1 MEFIVKIIAGVN
13 LAKGADYMECKR
25 EENLLECTCSATTCG
40 NRGICCECVRHHRE
54 AGQIPG
60 CFFPKS
66 AELKH
71 DRSIEYFIEVY
82 SKLH

>member
-1 MEFIVKIIAGVN
+1 MDVSLVEGEN
-13 LAKGADYMECKR
+13 MECKKD
-25 EENLLECTCSATTCG
+25 ENIIECTCSAMSCK

-54 AGQIPG
+54 SGQIPG

-71 DRSIEYFIEVY
+71 DRSIEYFIEVMTKFLV
-82 SKLH
+82 S

>member
-1 MEFIVKIIAGVN
+1 
-13 LAKGADYMECKR
+13 MECKR
-25 EENLLECTCSATTCG
+25 EDNLQECTCSATKCK

-54 AGQIPG
+54 NGQIPG

-71 DRSIEYFIEVY
+71 DRSIEYFVEVY
-82 SKLH
+82 SNIKNSSLSLHCIE

>member
-1 MEFIVKIIAGVN
+1 
-13 LAKGADYMECKR
+13 MECKR
-25 EENLLECTCSATTCG
+25 EENLLECTALQQK
-40 NRGICCECVRHHRE
+40 RQQGICAECVRHHRE

-82 SKLH
+82 SKLK

>member
-1 MEFIVKIIAGVN
+1 MYWTQMIKYNVKVRR
-13 LAKGADYMECKR
+13 MECKR
-25 EENLLECTCSATTCG
+25 EENLLECSCSATKCG

-71 DRSIEYFIEVY
+71 DRSIKYFIEVY
-82 SKLH
+82 SKQLS

>member
-1 MEFIVKIIAGVN
+1 
-13 LAKGADYMECKR
+13 MECRK
-25 EENLLECTCSATTCG
+25 EENLSECTCSATTCK

-54 AGQIPG
+54 MGQIPG

-71 DRSIEYFIEVY
+71 DRSIEYFVEVY
-82 SKLH
+82 SKIINK